1 MLFPRYYRDVHILHS
16 APVAQSVEQIERT
29 QPVVVMVRGVARGAV
44 LESDWLLGSWSF
56 QIALQLTELSKQTT
70 GGESD
75 R

>member
-1 MLFPRYYRDVHILHS
+1 MSFPRYSRDVHILHS
-16 APVAQSVEQIERT
+16 APVARSVEQIQLT
-29 QPVVVMVRGVARGAV
+29 QSAVVMVRGVARGAV